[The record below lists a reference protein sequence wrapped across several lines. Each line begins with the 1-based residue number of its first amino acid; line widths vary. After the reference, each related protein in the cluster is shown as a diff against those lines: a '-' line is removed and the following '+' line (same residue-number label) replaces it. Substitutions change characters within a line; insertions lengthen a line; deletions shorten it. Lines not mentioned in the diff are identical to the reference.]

1 MELTWDAGTT
11 RENYYIIMEEE
22 RVEVDA
28 AKAAAL
34 VRDKLLSKSNDSDW
48 ENMNSSVE
56 GEEGKGLTKIT
67 IPVNLI
73 MNTYNNP
80 QNWYN
85 IVYSALHLTYCVNWA
100 SKAS

>member
-1 MELTWDAGTT
+1 
-11 RENYYIIMEEE
+11 MEEE
-22 RVEVDA
+22 GVEVDA

-34 VRDKLLSKSNDSDW
+34 VRDKLLSKSNDGDW

-56 GEEGKGLTKIT
+56 GEEGRGLTKSLYLR
-67 IPVNLI
+67 NLI

-80 QNWYN
+80 QKWHNV
-85 IVYSALHLTYCVNWA
+85 VYSALHLTYCVNWA

>member
-1 MELTWDAGTT
+1 
-11 RENYYIIMEEE
+11 MEEE
-22 RVEVDA
+22 GVEVDA

-34 VRDKLLSKSNDSDW
+34 VRDKLLSKSNDGDW

-56 GEEGKGLTKIT
+56 GEEGRGLTKSLYLR
-67 IPVNLI
+67 NLI

-80 QNWYN
+80 QKWYN
-85 IVYSALHLTYCVNWA
+85 VVYSALHLTYCVNWA